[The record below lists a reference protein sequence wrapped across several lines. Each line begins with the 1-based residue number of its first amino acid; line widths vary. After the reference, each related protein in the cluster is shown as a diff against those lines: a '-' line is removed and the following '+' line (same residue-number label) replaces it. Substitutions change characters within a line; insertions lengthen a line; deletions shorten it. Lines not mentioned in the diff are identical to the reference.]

1 MKHDNIKDMLAEIL
15 LVEDNPADVDMMQE
29 TLEESKIANNLQVV
43 NDGEKALDYL
53 YRRGEFASSIR
64 PDLVLLDLGLPKAGG
79 LEVLAEIKGDPEL
92 RRIPVVILTTS
103 KAEEDIIK
111 SYDLHA
117 NSYIQ
122 KPVHLSDFIE
132 MIKAIEDFWFGIVK
146 LPPR

>member
-1 MKHDNIKDMLAEIL
+1 MENDNRKEILVEIL
-15 LVEDNPADVDMMQE
+15 LVEDNPADVNMVRE
-29 TLEESKIANNLQVV
+29 TLKESKIANNLQVV

-53 YRRGEFASSIR
+53 HRRGEFAVSIR
-64 PDLVLLDLGLPKAGG
+64 PDLILLDLGLPKIGG
-79 LEVLAEIKGDPEL
+79 LEVLENIKDDAEF

-122 KPVHLSDFIE
+122 KPVHLKEFVE
-132 MIKAIEDFWFGIVK
+132 MVKTIEDFWFGIVR
-146 LPPR
+146 LPPK